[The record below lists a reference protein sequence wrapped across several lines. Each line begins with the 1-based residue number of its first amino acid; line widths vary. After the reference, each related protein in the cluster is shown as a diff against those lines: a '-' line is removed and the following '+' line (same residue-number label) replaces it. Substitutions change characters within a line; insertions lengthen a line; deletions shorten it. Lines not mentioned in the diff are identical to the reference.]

1 MRERYDEEK
10 LQKKVQHPTRV
21 LVSSTEGGF
30 VHIVRHISPDVAILG
45 HEYSWALDQLRGWL
59 FPG

>member
-1 MRERYDEEK
+1 MCGRYDEEK
-10 LQKKVQHPTRV
+10 LLKKVQHRTRV

-30 VHIVRHISPDVAILG
+30 VHIARHISSDVVVLG
-45 HEYSWALDQLRGWL
+45 QEYSWTLEHLRGWL